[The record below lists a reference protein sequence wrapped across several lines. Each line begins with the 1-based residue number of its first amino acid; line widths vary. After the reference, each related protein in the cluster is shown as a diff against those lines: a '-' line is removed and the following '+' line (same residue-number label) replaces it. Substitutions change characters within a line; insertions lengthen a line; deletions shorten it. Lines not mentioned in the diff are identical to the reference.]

1 MRGLVQGG
9 FELPAVVEENLA
21 CGKWRYWSPVDS
33 PFVARKSKS
42 GRIEYAHWLK
52 AGGDPLDRKGVYIWL
67 AKRPG
72 GSGWRF
78 VHVGI
83 STKGAS
89 SLAKRTMTHIRNQ
102 FTVDRVH
109 ELKAAPNDQGL
120 GSLGEPINDEGRFD
134 AAERFLKSLRVLY
147 LVPEGSGPV
156 DPVRI
161 RKMEGIIARAASYL
175 FNRRGLIRGVVDS
188 ECEITNTLSK
198 VARYD
203 FQDRDAHFVE
213 VAKALNCI
221 EPMLPVSKMCWDMPP
236 GG

>member
-1 MRGLVQGG
+1 MRGLVQGS
-9 FELPAVVEENLA
+9 FELPAVVEESLA

-42 GRIEYAHWLK
+42 GRIEYAYWLK

>member
-1 MRGLVQGG
+1 MRGLVEGG
-9 FELPAVVEENLA
+9 FELPASVEEKLA
-21 CGKWRYWSPVDS
+21 CGKWRYWLHVDS
-33 PFVARKSKS
+33 PFVGRESKS
-42 GRIEYAHWLK
+42 GRIEYAQWLK
-52 AGGDPLDRKGVYIWL
+52 AGGDPVDGKGVYIWL
-67 AKRPG
+67 AKRPEG
-72 GSGWRF
+72 AGWRF

-83 STKGAS
+83 SARGTS
-89 SLAKRTMTHIRNQ
+89 SLAKRTMAHVRNQ

-109 ELKAAPNDQGL
+109 ELKAVPNDQGL
-120 GSLGEPINDEGRFD
+120 GSLGEPVNEDGRLD
-134 AAERFLKSLRVLY
+134 AAGRFLKSLRVLY
-147 LVPEGSGPV
+147 LVPEESGSV

-161 RKMEGIIARAASYL
+161 RKMEGIIARAASHL
-175 FNRRGLIRGVVDS
+175 FNRRGFIRGVVDS
-188 ECEITNTLSK
+188 ECEITNTLGR